1 MLHYS
6 VENKYYVMRNCYI
19 LVKGKGDLGYSL
31 DGEVDKKYYQ
41 LWAICFLNSKADFQ
55 KYHQSINQP
64 NNKPTVLEAEKW
76 LQDHYL

>member
-31 DGEVDKKYYQ
+31 DGEVDKKYY
-41 LWAICFLNSKADFQ
+41 
-55 KYHQSINQP
+55 
-64 NNKPTVLEAEKW
+64 
-76 LQDHYL
+76 